1 MSGKGLVV
9 VTGASS
15 GFGAATALRFAALG
29 HALYLGARRLE
40 RLREVARQ
48 CRSAGAPEVEVRTL
62 DVRSKESIDAFC
74 AGAGT
79 PAVLLNNAGL
89 ALGRD
94 TVEKITEEDLLGM
107 VETNVIG
114 LVRVTRGFLPRMIA
128 ARRGH
133 IVNLGSYAARG
144 VYEGGAVYAATKHSV
159 RVISETLRLELSG
172 TNIRVT
178 EIDPGLAETE
188 FSLVRLGD
196 EKKAKE
202 VYRGMQ
208 PLTADDVADAIVWA
222 VTRPPHVNI
231 SELVM
236 TPTAQASL
244 TKVDREP

>member
-1 MSGKGLVV
+1 MSDKGLVV
-9 VTGASS
+9 ITGASS
-15 GFGAATALRFAALG
+15 GFGAATALRFARLG
-29 HALYLGARRLE
+29 HPLYLGARRLE
-40 RLREVARQ
+40 RLQEVAER
-48 CRSAGAPEVEVRTL
+48 CREAGAPRAEARAL
-62 DVRSKESIDAFC
+62 DVRSRESIDAFC

-79 PAVLLNNAGL
+79 PEILLNNAGL

-94 TVEKITEEDLLGM
+94 TVDKVKDEDLLGM
-107 VETNVIG
+107 VETNVVG
-114 LVRVTRGFLPRMIA
+114 LVRVTRALLPRMIA

-133 IVNLGSYAARG
+133 VINLGSYAARG

-196 EKKAKE
+196 ERRAQS
-202 VYRGMQ
+202 VYQGME

-222 VTRPPHVNI
+222 ATRPPHVNI
-231 SELVM
+231 SEIVL

-244 TKVDREP
+244 TKVHRS

>member
-1 MSGKGLVV
+1 MSAKGLVV
-9 VTGASS
+9 ITGASS

-29 HALYLGARRLE
+29 HPLHLGARRLE
-40 RLREVARQ
+40 RLSEVARQ
-48 CRSAGAPEVEVRTL
+48 CRSAGAPEAEARAL

-94 TVEKITEEDLLGM
+94 PVEKITEEDLLGM

-144 VYEGGAVYAATKHSV
+144 VYEGGAVYAASKHSV

-172 TNIRVT
+172 TGIRVT

-196 EKKAKE
+196 EEKAKA

-208 PLTADDVADAIVWA
+208 PLTAADVADAIVWA

-244 TKVDREP
+244 TKVHRE

>member
-1 MSGKGLVV
+1 MSDKGLVV
-9 VTGASS
+9 ITGASS

-29 HALYLGARRLE
+29 HPLHLGARRVE
-40 RLREVARQ
+40 RLREVARI
-48 CRSAGAPEVEVRTL
+48 CREKGAPSAEARPL
-62 DVRSKESIDAFC
+62 DVRSKESIDVFC
-74 AGAGT
+74 AAAET
-79 PAVLLNNAGL
+79 PEILLNNAGL

-94 TVEKITEEDLLGM
+94 PVEKVTEEDLLGM

-114 LVRVTRGFLPRMIA
+114 LVRVTRAFLPRMIA

-133 IVNLGSYAARG
+133 IINLGSYAARG

-188 FSLVRLGD
+188 FSNVRLGD
-196 EKKAKE
+196 DQKAKA
-202 VYRGMQ
+202 VYQGMT
-208 PLTADDVADAIVWA
+208 PLSADDVADAIVWA
-222 VTRPPHVNI
+222 ATRPAHVNI
-231 SELVM
+231 SELVL

-244 TKVDREP
+244 TKVHRS

>member
-1 MSGKGLVV
+1 MTGKGLVV

-29 HALYLGARRLE
+29 HPLYLGSRRLE
-40 RLREVARQ
+40 RLREVAQR
-48 CRSAGAPEVEVRTL
+48 CRDAGAPEAETRAL

-94 TVEKITEEDLLGM
+94 PVEKISEEDLLGM
-107 VETNVIG
+107 VETNLIG

-128 ARRGH
+128 AKRGH

-144 VYEGGAVYAATKHSV
+144 VYEGGGVYAATKHSV

-196 EKKAKE
+196 EEKAKA
-202 VYRGMQ
+202 VYQGMQ

-222 VTRPPHVNI
+222 VTRPAHVNI

-244 TKVDREP
+244 TKVHRE

>member
-9 VTGASS
+9 ITGASS

-29 HALYLGARRLE
+29 HPLCLGARRLE
-40 RLREVARQ
+40 RLREVAER
-48 CRSAGAPEVEVRTL
+48 CREAGAPTADARPL
-62 DVRSKESIDAFC
+62 DVRSKESIETFC
-74 AGAGT
+74 AEAGT
-79 PAVLLNNAGL
+79 PEVLLNNAGL

-94 TVEKITEEDLLGM
+94 TVEKISEEDLLGM

-114 LVRVTRGFLPRMIA
+114 LVRVTRAFLPRMIA
-128 ARRGH
+128 RKRGH
-133 IVNLGSYAARG
+133 IINLGSYAARG

-188 FSLVRLGD
+188 FSVVRLGD
-196 EKKAKE
+196 EGKAKA
-202 VYRGMQ
+202 VYQGMT

-222 VTRPPHVNI
+222 ATRPAHVNI
-231 SELVM
+231 SELVL

-244 TKVDREP
+244 TKVHRS